1 MEFSQIIIWVIF
13 GGIVGWIASII
24 MHTNKQMGILANV
37 LVGVAGAF
45 IGGLIMQQL
54 NQTGF
59 TGFDIRNFL
68 VALLGA
74 VVLIGIFKLIIK

>member
-1 MEFSQIIIWVIF
+1 MGIVLWIIF

-24 MHTNKQMGILANV
+24 MGTNKNMGIIANV

-45 IGGLIMQQL
+45 IGGFIMQYF

-59 TGFDIRNFL
+59 TGFDLRNFL

-74 VVLIGIFKLIIK
+74 VVLLGVFKLIIK

>member
-1 MEFSQIIIWVIF
+1 MEILWWILF
-13 GGIVGWIASII
+13 GGLVGWIASII
-24 MHTNKQMGILANV
+24 MGTNKQMGIIANV

-45 IGGLIMQQL
+45 IGGFIMEQFDKS
-54 NQTGF
+54 GF
-59 TGFDIRNFL
+59 SGFDLRNFL